1 MLQKVG
7 AELKPALAFLRRGFG
22 VAQRSAIQAFATAS
36 GFEIVGE
43 ITTAIESGVIPTLTL
58 AALTDLLVRVDLN
71 SARTIIVSTASLLSG
86 TGFERIVCYER
97 LRERGIDLIAADTP
111 DAFAAESDEH
121 PEVRK
126 ILAASAQ
133 FDAASAS
140 SASRLT
146 VSARRAST
154 GPARRRR
161 YADIEPEATLMAKRI
176 YQSSRVSGDRVTLR
190 EISAKLAEV
199 GFVSANKKPFHPEAI
214 RRMLKGHWPRNK
226 TSQ

>member
-22 VAQRSAIQAFATAS
+22 VAQMSAIQAFATSS
-36 GFEIVGE
+36 GFEIVAE
-43 ITTAIESGVIPTLTL
+43 ISAAFDSGVMPALTL
-58 AALTDLLVRVDLN
+58 AALTDLLVRLDLN
-71 SARTIIVSTASLLSG
+71 SARTIIVSTASLLSD

-97 LRERGIDLIAADTP
+97 LRERGIDLIAADAP
-111 DAFAAESDEH
+111 ESFAAESEAH
-121 PEVRK
+121 PDVRK

-133 FDAASAS
+133 FDAASAT

-146 VSARRAST
+146 VSARRTST

-176 YQSSRVSGDRVTLR
+176 YQSSRTSGERVTLR

-199 GFVSANKKPFHPEAI
+199 GFVGANKKPFHPEAI

-226 TSQ
+226 ASQ

>member
-7 AELKPALAFLRRGFG
+7 AEMKPALAFLRRGFG
-22 VAQRSAIQAFATAS
+22 VAQKSAIQAFAAAS
-36 GFEIVGE
+36 GFEIVAE
-43 ITTAIESGVIPTLTL
+43 ISTAIDGGVIPAMTL

-71 SARTIIVSTASLLSG
+71 SARTIIVGTASLLSD
-86 TGFERIVCYER
+86 TRLERIVCYER
-97 LRERGIDLIAADTP
+97 LRERGIDLVAADSP
-111 DAFAAESDEH
+111 DAFATESDQH

-133 FDAASAS
+133 FDAASSS

-146 VSARRAST
+146 VSARRTST

-176 YQSSRVSGDRVTLR
+176 YQSSRTSGERVTLR

-199 GFVSANKKPFHPEAI
+199 GFVGANKKPFHPEAI
-214 RRMLKGHWPRNK
+214 RRMLNGHWPRNK
-226 TSQ
+226 ASQ